1 MGITDAVFNYSR
13 AIKTSGFSQQ
23 LCSACLAY
31 CWGMPAPASF
41 GRSLQQQFA
50 KHPEEEYKSPFEQAA
65 EQEKNTS
72 LLKYICK
79 EKHYNSLKKAFL
91 WGFAFN

>member
-13 AIKTSGFSQQ
+13 AIKPGGSPNS
-23 LCSACLAY
+23 SAQPAY